1 MRVEDL
7 VIGKEYYLDS
17 SKIDKGI
24 FRGKNKEGSVFY
36 EPTTKTG
43 YIIET
48 NNKNL
53 QQFQKVFLLLE
64 NYMENRSQ
72 KKNT

>member
-48 NNKNL
+48 NNKNG
-53 QQFQKVFLLLE
+53 FIGCVGFSYPTSE
-64 NYMENRSQ
+64 TPVEP
-72 KKNT
+72 